1 MDKEEALKVFME
13 KMALSEKAIEDNG
26 TYSEEEVEKELSSV

>member
-13 KMALSEKAIEDNG
+13 KMALAEKTIEDNG
-26 TYSEEEVEKELSSV
+26 TYSEEEVEKELSGI

>member
-13 KMALSEKAIEDNG
+13 KMALAEKTIEDYG
-26 TYSEEEVEKELSSV
+26 TYSEEVVDKELSSV

>member
-13 KMALSEKAIEDNG
+13 KMVLAEKTIEDNG
-26 TYSEEEVEKELSSV
+26 AYSEEEVEKELSGV

>member
-13 KMALSEKAIEDNG
+13 KMALAEKAIEDNG
-26 TYSEEEVEKELSSV
+26 IYSEEEAEKELSSV